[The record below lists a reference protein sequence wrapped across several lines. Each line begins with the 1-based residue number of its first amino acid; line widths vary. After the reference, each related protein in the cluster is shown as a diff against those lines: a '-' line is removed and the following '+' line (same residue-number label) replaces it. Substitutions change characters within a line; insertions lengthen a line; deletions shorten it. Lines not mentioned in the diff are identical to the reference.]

1 MKKLG
6 ADLKMMGKGIKEVFS
21 ISKGLPISL
30 LLLSVFGALQP
41 YLFLYFT
48 ARIINALLLA
58 EKRALVIYTL
68 AYLGCSIGCSMLESL
83 FREIGEFQREKFNAI
98 YQMKI
103 SEKAAKLPYEMIEDE
118 KIQQKKQRI
127 YDMQMATGSG
137 IFSLIYQVQAAL
149 HSIFSMVMAAALS
162 MSVFLKFQT
171 GGTGIAGVIA
181 SPAGSVLLLLIMAFT
196 VPVSM
201 AAAGR
206 ETSRTNRMIGGLGE
220 FLRLFDFYYSQ
231 YLTDYHVGKDIR
243 LHGQK
248 ELIEGQYA
256 EQLEGAVG
264 TFRRIRRMQMKYRKI
279 ISLISILLTV
289 YVYLFVGVKAL
300 LGLVGVGDILAYVGC
315 ISGFLSGI
323 NSFMTTFA
331 MLRTNNEA
339 MEAYFSYMEL
349 PEEADSGKKAV
360 CMEANGEGC
369 FVFENVS
376 FRYPGSG
383 EYALKNIN
391 LRIGGISKTAIVGT
405 NGSGKTTL
413 IKLLCRLYRPE
424 EGRILLNGV
433 DIWEYSFD
441 EYTKLISAVFQDFK
455 LFAFSL
461 GENLAASCQ
470 YDSDK
475 AKLCI
480 EKAGAWDCFEKMG
493 KEMDIFLYRDFDS
506 RGRDISG
513 GEAQKIAI
521 ARALYRDS
529 PVMILDEP
537 TAALDPRAEAE
548 VYESIHKNMAD
559 RLVIFI
565 SHRLSSCKFCDRII
579 VLDDGRIIQEGSH
592 AHLLAEEDGKY
603 AQMWHAQAQYYVS
616 EDPNQ

>member
-58 EKRALVIYTL
+58 EKRALVIYT
-68 AYLGCSIGCSMLESL
+68 
-83 FREIGEFQREKFNAI
+83 GEFQREKFNAI

-323 NSFMTTFA
+323 ILDQIHHGKQSGILEETDIVFILITF
-331 MLRTNNEA
+331 
-339 MEAYFSYMEL
+339 
-349 PEEADSGKKAV
+349 
-360 CMEANGEGC
+360 
-369 FVFENVS
+369 
-376 FRYPGSG
+376 
-383 EYALKNIN
+383 
-391 LRIGGISKTAIVGT
+391 IGGKSLHIVKNTLHRYQRRMISVE
-405 NGSGKTTL
+405 NGM
-413 IKLLCRLYRPE
+413 IP
-424 EGRILLNGV
+424 
-433 DIWEYSFD
+433 
-441 EYTKLISAVFQDFK
+441 QDFIDHGCV
-455 LFAFSL
+455 F
-461 GENLAASCQ
+461 
-470 YDSDK
+470 
-475 AKLCI
+475 
-480 EKAGAWDCFEKMG
+480 
-493 KEMDIFLYRDFDS
+493 
-506 RGRDISG
+506 G
-513 GEAQKIAI
+513 G
-521 ARALYRDS
+521 
-529 PVMILDEP
+529 
-537 TAALDPRAEAE
+537 
-548 VYESIHKNMAD
+548 
-559 RLVIFI
+559 
-565 SHRLSSCKFCDRII
+565 
-579 VLDDGRIIQEGSH
+579 
-592 AHLLAEEDGKY
+592 
-603 AQMWHAQAQYYVS
+603 
-616 EDPNQ
+616 